1 MTTENQNVTE
11 DDVTTEKQNDS
22 KSKSEKNQAGE
33 KKTDIKLCPR
43 CNEDITDDLKEC
55 PNCHSLLF
63 FNKKSTEQRIEK
75 IKNYNWGQILLR
87 EREYIFEKIYQ
98 EADLNSQIKF
108 FALYSLLF
116 SFVYGIAVGMY
127 SGYWQIISS
136 GIKVPLMLF
145 GTLAVCLP
153 ALFTFNILLGSKLSF
168 KQTLS
173 ILLIAT
179 YLIST
184 IMISFAP
191 ILLFFTFST
200 NNHSFFSLINL
211 LFCIISGGFGINILW
226 KGLYFLTVKS
236 GYDPNF
242 IIIKIWTVIYMFVGT
257 QFAWVLRPFIGEKGH
272 FILFRSMEGNFY
284 IYLLKIIKSFF

>member
-1 MTTENQNVTE
+1 MITEKLDDSDDSKDLSEEDKEEENQVCE
-11 DDVTTEKQNDS
+11 RKNDI
-22 KSKSEKNQAGE
+22 E
-33 KKTDIKLCPR
+33 ICPR
-43 CNEDITDDLKEC
+43 CNKEVKSDLKEC

-63 FNKKSTEQRIEK
+63 FEKKSAEQRIEK

-87 EREYIFEKIYQ
+87 EREYIFEKIYK
-98 EADLNSQIKF
+98 EEDLNSQIKF
-108 FALYSLLF
+108 FTLYSLLF

-145 GTLAVCLP
+145 GTLTVCLP

-173 ILLIAT
+173 VLLIST

-211 LFCIISGGFGINILW
+211 LFCITAGGFGINILW

-242 IIIKIWTVIYMFVGT
+242 VIIKIWTIIYMFVGT
-257 QFAWVLRPFIGEKGH
+257 QFAWLLRPFIGDKGD

-284 IYLLKIIKSFF
+284 IYLLKIIKSFLK

>member
-1 MTTENQNVTE
+1 MTADNMTADKRNDNENETGQEPAEEEPRIREN
-11 DDVTTEKQNDS
+11 KNDL
-22 KSKSEKNQAGE
+22 K
-33 KKTDIKLCPR
+33 ICPR
-43 CNEDITDDLKEC
+43 CNERINKDLKEC

-63 FNKKSTEQRIEK
+63 FDKKTAEQRIEK

-98 EADLNSQIKF
+98 EEDLNSQIKF
-108 FALYSLLF
+108 FAIYSLLF
-116 SFVYGIAVGMY
+116 SFTYGIAVGMY

-145 GTLAVCLP
+145 GTLTVCLP

-168 KQTLS
+168 RQTLS
-173 ILLIAT
+173 TLLIST
-179 YLIST
+179 YLISI
-184 IMISFAP
+184 IMVSFAP

-226 KGLYFLTVKS
+226 KCLHFLTIKS

-242 IIIKIWTVIYMFVGT
+242 VIIKIWTVIYMFVGT
-257 QFAWVLRPFIGEKGH
+257 QFAWLLRPFIGDRGN
-272 FILFRSMEGNFY
+272 FILFRPIEGNFY
-284 IYLLKIIKSFF
+284 IYVLQVIKGFF